1 MDKYFYFFSASCFSL
16 LMCCRLSEQRTLVER
31 LRRVAQLL
39 LTFMFTQVGVIVLV
53 ASYTVAGAFIFQ
65 NIGSRRDILIV
76 NYFTLHLLSI

>member
-1 MDKYFYFFSASCFSL
+1 
-16 LMCCRLSEQRTLVER
+16 MCCRLSEQRTLVER